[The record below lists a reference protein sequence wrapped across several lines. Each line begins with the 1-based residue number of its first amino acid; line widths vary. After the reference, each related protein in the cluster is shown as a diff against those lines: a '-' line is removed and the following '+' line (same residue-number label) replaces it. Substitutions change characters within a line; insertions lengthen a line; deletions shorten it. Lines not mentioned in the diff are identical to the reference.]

1 MAKLR
6 YFANVTYP
14 LYHALVLQR
23 VQVAEVSTLE
33 IQGKKHWINSAINY
47 KTKSQPVGTSADLHT
62 KPTDYRHLTY
72 TDCDVNC
79 MC

>member
-1 MAKLR
+1 VAKLR

-33 IQGKKHWINSAINY
+33 IQGKKHWINSAIN
-47 KTKSQPVGTSADLHT
+47 TKQ
-62 KPTDYRHLTY
+62 K
-72 TDCDVNC
+72 VNQ
-79 MC
+79 